1 MVNNWPDNVL
11 GWRESISLRASFDSH
26 SSSDLRPTSLGT
38 AGWVVGLVSVSFE
51 RVTLEGR
58 GFGTASSCD
67 LVGVAYLAPL
77 CYSVDQ
83 ISGLGQS
90 LI

>member
-1 MVNNWPDNVL
+1 MVNNWPDNVH
-11 GWRESISLRASFDSH
+11 GWRESVSLRASFDLH
-26 SSSDLRPTSLGT
+26 SSSDLRPTG
-38 AGWVVGLVSVSFE
+38 GWVVGLVSVSFE

-67 LVGVAYLAPL
+67 LVGVAYLTPL

-83 ISGLGQS
+83 ISGLSQS